1 VANHNLS
8 SLSGMLKEE
17 ILADKF
23 VSERNLRFLLYE
35 VFDAS
40 SLLKYPR
47 YADHSRE
54 AFDMILETALKL
66 GRDLFKPIL
75 QEMDKNQPE
84 FADGRVKVHPK
95 VKEIMQICGSG
106 GWISATAPQE
116 LGGQQLPV
124 ILGFVPMFI
133 FSAAN
138 YAGSVYPYLTDG
150 AAHLIYSFGT
160 EELINTYIPRMYA
173 GDWQGTMALTEPQAG
188 SSLSDITTLAE
199 PSDHDY
205 YRIRGQKIFISTGD
219 HDGVQ
224 NVVHLLLARIAGAP
238 AGVKGISLFIVPK
251 MRPDDNG
258 ALVFNDVHVAG
269 IYHKMGYRGAPITQ
283 LSFGENND
291 CRGYLVGQ
299 PNRGLS
305 HMFQLMNEARIAVG
319 IAAAG
324 IASAAYYAALEYT
337 RERPQ
342 GRPLT
347 AKDPLSPQVPII
359 EHHDVKRM
367 LLFQRAIVEGS
378 LSLLMQCGKYVDL
391 EKVLEGKEKE
401 KYNLLLEIL
410 TPVAKSYPAEMG
422 ILAVSQ
428 ALQCLGGYGYCDEF
442 PIEQLYRDARI
453 HPIHEGT
460 TGIQGLDLLGR
471 KVPMKNGEAAR
482 LLIQEIEETIA
493 LAKEETQLQSYAR
506 ELEEAADKLKKVTA
520 HLVSLAMQGKVDL
533 FLADATLYLEFFG
546 IITIGWQWLLQ
557 AIAAQKALRKNPAGT
572 DINFYQ
578 GKLYT
583 FRYFFQY
590 ELPKIEGLAKSLLAS
605 NRITVEIKKDFF

>member
-1 VANHNLS
+1 LS
-8 SLSGMLKEE
+8 SLSGTQKEE

-23 VSERNLRFLLYE
+23 VSERNIRFLLYE
-35 VFDAS
+35 VFDAT
-40 SLLKYPR
+40 SLLEYPR

-54 AFDMILETALKL
+54 AFDMILETAMKL
-66 GRDLFKPIL
+66 GRDLFRPAL
-75 QEMDKNQPE
+75 REMDTNQPV
-84 FADGRVKVHPK
+84 FVDGRVKVHPQ
-95 VKEIMQICGSG
+95 VKEIMQICGAG
-106 GWISATAPQE
+106 GWISATAPAE
-116 LGGQQLPV
+116 LGGQQIPV

-138 YAGSVYPYLTDG
+138 YAASVYPYLTDG

-160 EELINTYIPRMYA
+160 EELINVYLPRMYA

-199 PSDHDY
+199 PGDHGY

-238 AGVKGISLFIVPK
+238 PGVKGISLFIVPR
-251 MRPDDNG
+251 MRPDESG
-258 ALVFNDVHVAG
+258 GLVFNDVHVAG

-283 LSFGENND
+283 LSFGENGD

-305 HMFQLMNEARIAVG
+305 QMFQLMNEARIAVG

-342 GRPLT
+342 GRPPT

-359 EHHDVKRM
+359 EHPDVKRM
-367 LLFQRAIVEGS
+367 LLFQRAVVEGS

-401 KYNLLLEIL
+401 KYSLLLEIL

-460 TGIQGLDLLGR
+460 TGIQALDLLGR
-471 KVPMKNGEAAR
+471 KVSMKNGEAAM
-482 LLIQEIEETIA
+482 LLIREFEETIA
-493 LAKEETQLQSYAR
+493 TANGEPHLQSYAR
-506 ELEEAADKLKKVTA
+506 ELKEAVDKLKKVTA
-520 HLVSLAMQGKVDL
+520 HLVGLAMQGKIDL

-557 AIAAQKALRKNPAGT
+557 AMAAHKALRMNPAGT
-572 DINFYQ
+572 EMNFYQ

-590 ELPKIEGLAKSLLAS
+590 ELPKIEGLARSLLAGS
-605 NRITVEIKKDFF
+605 RITVDMKKDFF

>member
-1 VANHNLS
+1 LT
-8 SLSGMLKEE
+8 EE
-17 ILADKF
+17 TLAEKF
-23 VSERNLRFLLYE
+23 VSERNIKFLLYE
-35 VFDAS
+35 VFDVA

-47 YADHSRE
+47 YADHSRDT
-54 AFDMILETALKL
+54 FDMILETALKL
-66 GRDLFKPIL
+66 GKDLFKPTL

-84 FADGRVKVHPK
+84 FVDGRVKVHPK
-95 VKEIMQICGSG
+95 VKEIMQICGAG

-116 LGGQQLPV
+116 LGGQELPV

-138 YAGSVYPYLTDG
+138 YAGSVYPYLTAG
-150 AAHLIYSFGT
+150 AAHLIYSFGN
-160 EELINTYIPRMYA
+160 EELINTYIPKMYA

-199 PSDHDY
+199 PSDHGY

-224 NVVHLLLARIAGAP
+224 NVVHLLLARMAGAP
-238 AGVKGISLFIVPK
+238 PGVKGISLFVVPK

-258 ALVFNDVHVAG
+258 KLVSNDVQVAG

-283 LSFGENND
+283 LSFGENDD

-319 IAAAG
+319 IAATG
-324 IASAAYYAALEYT
+324 IASAAYYAALEYSS
-337 RERPQ
+337 ERPQ
-342 GRPLT
+342 GRPLA

-359 EHHDVKRM
+359 EHPDVKRM
-367 LLFQRAIVEGS
+367 LLFQRAVVEGS

-391 EKVLEGKEKE
+391 ERILEGKEKE
-401 KYNLLLEIL
+401 KYGLLLEIL

-442 PIEQLYRDARI
+442 PLEQLYRDARI

-471 KVPMKNGEAAR
+471 KVPMKNGEAAMM
-482 LLIQEIEETIA
+482 LIQEIEETIA
-493 LAKEETQLQSYAR
+493 FAKEEPELQPCAR
-506 ELEEAADKLKKVTA
+506 ELKEATDKLKKVTA

-533 FLADATLYLEFFG
+533 FLADSTLYLEFFG

-557 AIAAQKALRKNPAGT
+557 AIAARKALRLNPTGMEM
-572 DINFYQ
+572 NFYQ

-583 FRYFFQY
+583 FEYFFQY
-590 ELPKIEGLAKSLLAS
+590 ELPKIEGLAKSLFAS
-605 NRITVEIKKDFF
+605 KGITVEMKIDFF

>member
-1 VANHNLS
+1 MA
-8 SLSGMLKEE
+8 E
-17 ILADKF
+17 KF

-40 SLLKYPR
+40 SLVKYPR

-54 AFDMILETALKL
+54 IFDMILETALKL
-66 GRDLFKPIL
+66 GKDLFKPAFR
-75 QEMDKNQPE
+75 EMDKNQPE
-84 FADGRVKVHPK
+84 FVDGRVKVHPK
-95 VKEIMQICGSG
+95 VKEIMRICGEG
-106 GWISATAPQE
+106 GWISATAPTE
-116 LGGQQLPV
+116 LGGQQLPSLV
-124 ILGFVPMFI
+124 GFVPMFI
-133 FSAAN
+133 YSAAN
-138 YAGSVYPYLTDG
+138 YAASVYPYLTAG

-160 EELINTYIPRMYA
+160 EDLINTYIPRMYA
-173 GDWQGTMALTEPQAG
+173 GQWQGTMALTEPQAG
-188 SSLSDITTLAE
+188 SSLSDITTIAE
-199 PSDHDY
+199 PGDQGY

-219 HDGVQ
+219 HDGVE
-224 NVVHLLLARIAGAP
+224 NVVHLLLARIAGEP
-238 AGVKGISLFIVPK
+238 AGAKGISLFVVPK
-251 MRPDDNG
+251 MRHDG
-258 ALVFNDVHVAG
+258 KGGLVFNDVTVTG
-269 IYHKMGYRGAPITQ
+269 IYHKMGYRGAPITH
-283 LSFGENND
+283 LSFGDNND

-324 IASAAYYAALEYT
+324 IASAAYYAALEYA

-347 AKDPLSPQVPII
+347 ARDPLSPQVPII
-359 EHHDVKRM
+359 EHPDVKRM
-367 LLFQRAIVEGS
+367 LLFQRAVVEGS

-391 EKVLEGKEKE
+391 EKVLEGDEKE
-401 KYNLLLEIL
+401 KYTLLLEIL
-410 TPVAKSYPAEMG
+410 TPVAKTYPAEMG

-442 PIEQLYRDARI
+442 SLEQLYRDARI

-460 TGIQGLDLLGR
+460 TGMQGLDLLGR
-471 KVPMKNGEAAR
+471 KVTMKNGKAAM
-482 LLIQEIEETIA
+482 LLFEEMEGTIA
-493 LAKEETQLQSYAR
+493 FAKDDPELMPYAR
-506 ELEEAADKLKKVTA
+506 ELEDAAGKLRKVTA
-520 HLVSLAMQGKVDL
+520 HLIDFAMQGKVDL

-557 AIAAQKALRKNPAGT
+557 AIAVQKALRENPAGA
-572 DINFYQ
+572 DMNFYQ

-590 ELPKIEGLAKSLLAS
+590 ELPKIEGLAKSLLAG
-605 NRITVEIKKDFF
+605 NRLTVEIKKDFF

>member
-1 VANHNLS
+1 VA
-8 SLSGMLKEE
+8 E
-17 ILADKF
+17 KF
-23 VSERNLRFLLYE
+23 VGERNLRFLLYE

-40 SLLKYPR
+40 SLVKYTR

-54 AFDMILETALKL
+54 VFDMILETALKL
-66 GRDLFKPIL
+66 GRDLFKPSFR
-75 QEMDKNQPE
+75 EMDQNQPE
-84 FADGRVKVHPK
+84 FVDGRVKVHPE
-95 VKEIMQICGSG
+95 VKEIMRICGEG
-106 GWISATAPQE
+106 GWISATAPAE
-116 LGGQQLPV
+116 LGGQQLPSLV
-124 ILGFVPMFI
+124 GFVPIFI

-138 YAGSVYPYLTDG
+138 YAASVYPYLTAG

-160 EELINTYIPRMYA
+160 EDLINAYLPRMHA
-173 GDWQGTMALTEPQAG
+173 GQWQGTMALTEPQAG
-188 SSLSDITTLAE
+188 SSLSDITTVAE
-199 PSDHDY
+199 PGDQGY

-219 HDGVQ
+219 HDGVE
-224 NVVHLLLARIAGAP
+224 NVVHLLLARIAGEPVGA
-238 AGVKGISLFIVPK
+238 KGISLFVVPK
-251 MRPDDNG
+251 MRHDG
-258 ALVFNDVHVAG
+258 KGGLVFNDVTVTG
-269 IYHKMGYRGAPITQ
+269 IYHKMGYRGAPITH
-283 LSFGENND
+283 LSFGDNND

-324 IASAAYYAALEYT
+324 IASAAYYAALEYA

-347 AKDPLSPQVPII
+347 ARDPLSPQVPII
-359 EHHDVKRM
+359 EHADVKRM
-367 LLFQRAIVEGS
+367 LLFQRAVVEGS

-391 EKVLEGKEKE
+391 EKVLEGDEKE
-401 KYNLLLEIL
+401 KYTLLLEIL
-410 TPVAKSYPAEMG
+410 TPVAKTYPAEMG

-442 PIEQLYRDARI
+442 PLEQLYRDARI

-460 TGIQGLDLLGR
+460 TGMQGLDLLGR
-471 KVPMKNGEAAR
+471 KITMKNGKAAM
-482 LLIQEIEETIA
+482 LLFEEMEKIIA
-493 LAKEETQLQSYAR
+493 FAKDDPELMPYAR
-506 ELEEAADKLKKVTA
+506 ELEDAAGKLRKVTA
-520 HLVSLAMQGKVDL
+520 HLIDFAMQGKVDL

-557 AIAAQKALRKNPAGT
+557 AIAVQKAMRENPAGA
-572 DINFYQ
+572 DMNFYQ

-590 ELPKIEGLAKSLLAS
+590 ELPKIEGLAKSLLAG
-605 NRITVEIKKDFF
+605 NRITIEIKKDFF

>member
-1 VANHNLS
+1 
-8 SLSGMLKEE
+8 M
-17 ILADKF
+17 ADKF
-23 VSERNLRFLLYE
+23 VSERNIRFLLYE

-47 YADHSRE
+47 YTDHSRE

-66 GRDLFKPIL
+66 GRDLFKPTL
-75 QEMDKNQPE
+75 REMDKNQPE
-84 FADGRVKVHPK
+84 FVDGQVKVHPK
-95 VKEIMQICGSG
+95 VKEIMQICGAG
-106 GWISATAPQE
+106 GWISATAPAE

-138 YAGSVYPYLTDG
+138 YAGSVYPYLTAG

-160 EELINTYIPRMYA
+160 AELINAYIPRMYA

-199 PSDHDY
+199 PGDQGH

-238 AGVKGISLFIVPK
+238 AGVKGISLFVVPK

-269 IYHKMGYRGAPITQ
+269 IYRKMGYRGAPITQ

-337 RERPQ
+337 QQRPQ

-347 AKDPLSPQVPII
+347 ARDPLSPQVPII

-367 LLFQRAIVEGS
+367 LLFQRAVVEGS
-378 LSLLMQCGKYVDL
+378 LSLLMQCGKYIDL

-410 TPVAKSYPAEMG
+410 TPVAKSYPAEMV

-442 PIEQLYRDARI
+442 PLEQLYRDARI

-471 KVPMKNGEAAR
+471 KVPMKNGEAAM
-482 LLIQEIEETIA
+482 LLIQEIEKTIA
-493 LAKEETQLQSYAR
+493 LAKEETQLQPYAR
-506 ELEEAADKLKKVTA
+506 ELEEATDKLNKVTT

-533 FLADATLYLEFFG
+533 FLADSTLYLEFFG

-557 AIAAQKALRKNPAGT
+557 ALAAEKALKKNPTGT

-605 NRITVEIKKDFF
+605 NPITVEMKKDFF